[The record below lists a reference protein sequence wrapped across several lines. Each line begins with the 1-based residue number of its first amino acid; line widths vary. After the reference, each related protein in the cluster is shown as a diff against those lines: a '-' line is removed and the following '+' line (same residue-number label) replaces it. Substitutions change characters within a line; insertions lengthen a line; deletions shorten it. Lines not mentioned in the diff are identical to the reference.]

1 MKKRACVGFEHLIC
15 KDTSIEVLHPF
26 NDFNHLLESCS
37 VIVYVFFYNLDGRGI
52 LLSRIHEILSF
63 RHSGTYP
70 TKFE

>member
-37 VIVYVFFYNLDGRGI
+37 VIVYVSFYILKDRGI
-52 LLSRIHEILSF
+52 PLSRIPEIPSF
-63 RHSGTYP
+63 QHAET
-70 TKFE
+70 